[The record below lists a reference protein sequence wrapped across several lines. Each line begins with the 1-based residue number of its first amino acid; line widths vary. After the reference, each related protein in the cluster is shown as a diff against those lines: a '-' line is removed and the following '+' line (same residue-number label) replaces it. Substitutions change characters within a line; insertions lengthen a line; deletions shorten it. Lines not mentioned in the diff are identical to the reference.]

1 MSLEYDLVA
10 TGVQVEKLLMAVGRR
25 PEAVRP
31 LPDGDLV
38 SLPEM

>member
-31 LPDGDLV
+31 LPDADLV